1 MVRDESDS
9 APDNDNTPIADSGDL
24 PVPRVP
30 LFFALSDLPEWL
42 RAPLPSAPPTPPVVR
57 HESARARQAWA
68 TSDMIATP
76 DETGE
81 FQAAGATALTR
92 LVPAVPV
99 PHRKRR
105 GLFGFG
111 ATLPLSAFVA

>member
-1 MVRDESDS
+1 
-9 APDNDNTPIADSGDL
+9 
-24 PVPRVP
+24 
-30 LFFALSDLPEWL
+30 
-42 RAPLPSAPPTPPVVR
+42 
-57 HESARARQAWA
+57 
-68 TSDMIATP
+68 MIATP

-92 LVPAVPV
+92 LVPTVPV